1 MNETTRIIGPVSAGV
16 ADGHGRNNAAETM
29 IFNLDLDEDQYVP
42 NIGTIAYLRNRGLF
56 YHMDLRTSIQ

>member
-1 MNETTRIIGPVSAGV
+1 
-16 ADGHGRNNAAETM
+16 M